1 METIYSVTIGIE
13 PWLAFSDKLTP
24 SLLFHITMISR
35 PGNRCTSSPC
45 PHTLLSPHR
54 VTTKFT
60 IRDIWTNRNG
70 INQWRVT
77 VCDRN
82 GQINTSLTYLASEL
96 NKSQYNI
103 FFINFFQSSWFLL
116 IDLYKKVTDWYSSIH
131 VYYLK
136 TGLEYKIFSNS

>member
-13 PWLAFSDKLTP
+13 PWLAVSDKLTP

-35 PGNRCTSSPC
+35 PGNRCTFSPC
-45 PHTLLSPHR
+45 PHTLLSPHH

-60 IRDIWTNRNG
+60 NQDIWTNRNG
-70 INQWRVT
+70 INQWQVT

-82 GQINTSLTYLASEL
+82 GQINTSSTYLALEL

-103 FFINFFQSSWFLL
+103 FYKLFSEFLVPINWFIKEGHWLVQ
-116 IDLYKKVTDWYSSIH
+116 
-131 VYYLK
+131 
-136 TGLEYKIFSNS
+136 

>member
-13 PWLAFSDKLTP
+13 PWLAVSDKLTP
-24 SLLFHITMISR
+24 SLLFHITMIWR
-35 PGNRCTSSPC
+35 PGNHCTSSPC

-60 IRDIWTNRNG
+60 NQDIWTNRNG

-82 GQINTSLTYLASEL
+82 GQINTSSTYLALEL

-103 FFINFFQSSWFLL
+103 FYKLFSEFLVPINWFIKEGHWLVQ
-116 IDLYKKVTDWYSSIH
+116 
-131 VYYLK
+131 
-136 TGLEYKIFSNS
+136 

>member
-1 METIYSVTIGIE
+1 METIYSVTIEIE
-13 PWLAFSDKLTP
+13 PWLAVSDKLTP
-24 SLLFHITMISR
+24 SLLFPITMISR

-45 PHTLLSPHR
+45 PHTLLSPHH

-60 IRDIWTNRNG
+60 NQDIWTNRNG

-82 GQINTSLTYLASEL
+82 SQINTSSTYLASEL
-96 NKSQYNI
+96 NKSQNNI

-116 IDLYKKVTDWYSSIH
+116 IYKLKKVTDWYSSIR

-136 TGLEYKIFSNS
+136 TGLEYKILSNS